1 MPERFHLA
9 WHQSHLVQM
18 LRGEG
23 FWYVLVPETM
33 GRALDYFRVQVIAGT
48 GRPERE
54 TIAANQLQLMSVRN
68 PEIAEGV
75 CPREQAALQR
85 LIENA
90 DTAAYILET
99 IVLTQS
105 PSAWARYPPM
115 AERHRDFLWRAG
127 GAL

>member
-1 MPERFHLA
+1 MPERFHLG

-23 FWYVLVPETM
+23 LWYVLVPEAT
-33 GRALDYFRVQVIAGT
+33 GRDLDYFRVQVIAHT

-54 TIAANQLQLMSVRN
+54 PMSANQLQLMSVRN
-68 PEIAEGV
+68 PEIAAGV
-75 CPREQAALQR
+75 CPREQAVLRR
-85 LIENA
+85 LLENA
-90 DTAAYILET
+90 LTAAYALET

-105 PSAWARYPPM
+105 PPAWARYPPM
-115 AERHRDFLWRAG
+115 ALKHRDFLWRAG